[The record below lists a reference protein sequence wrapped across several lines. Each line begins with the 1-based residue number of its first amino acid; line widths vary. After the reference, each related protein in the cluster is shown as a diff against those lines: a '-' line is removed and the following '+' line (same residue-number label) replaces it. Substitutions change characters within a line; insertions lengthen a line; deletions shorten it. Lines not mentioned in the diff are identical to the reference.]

1 MSLHSLLLYIF
12 SRILFF
18 NLIFNLSD
26 TFLFNPRANMN
37 NSLNIMNY
45 FVKQTHKPSSDSCPE
60 NPENNKTPLRLIST
74 QTNENLNKNLKDLFT
89 DSSVEEIT
97 ESVYKRSV
105 LEKNGPKNEV
115 KRELND
121 VKSEFKLVKLEQND
135 DVKNEL
141 KLERKALKKEFDDEP
156 SVGSLFNIYLKKG
169 DSNDDITS
177 PRFDPALF
185 DITPYFPSTMC
196 GKPNNSILFSLVSS
210 VLQKSDDIFCTG
222 KGSRKSVLT
231 LLSNFYRILI
241 YYNPPDVIPVTYL
254 LLNRIYP
261 EYENIEVGVGD
272 SLIIKAMSEAYSKS
286 EQNIKSTLNIITN
299 QSIDNNNVV
308 LKKYEDLGL
317 VAAASSCTSQLLLK
331 LPENTISGVFSHFRS
346 IASATG
352 KNSNSNKKEIIK
364 KLLITAKKVESKYII
379 RSLQQRLRIGI
390 GLNTIFQC
398 IADAFYLTKPGMV
411 KSVDSGSPVDP
422 VKVGENVGKPLSKPI
437 GDVRTE
443 KDLRL
448 RYTIEDME
456 FSVKTAITML
466 PNIEKVVGHL
476 LDNDDSEQL
485 VEHCKI
491 TPGIPVRPMLA
502 KPVNDSAEILQAVGG
517 EGITFTCEYKYDGER
532 VQIHLLK
539 DKSINYGTNNVI
551 RLFSRNM
558 ENLME
563 KYPDVVEHFKK
574 SIKPELEECIVDCE
588 VVPIDDENKILSFQS
603 LSTRKRKDVDPNVS
617 STTIT
622 NYKSYILGIY
632 RVINVSVRV
641 CLYPFDILYLNGE
654 SLVTEPLS
662 KRREYLYDCLTPIP
676 GTLVFAQN
684 KNFDSIEQIDDFLQ
698 TAIQDACEGLM
709 IKTLD
714 DKATYEPQAR
724 SNKWLKYKKDYIT
737 GLSDSVDLVPIGA
750 FFGKVSIIPS
760 GHLYIGKRIS
770 VFGSYLLAVYDPI
783 QELYQGVC
791 KTGTGFTD
799 QALKDLHDSL
809 QKDITPNKPKM
820 YDVSEKMEP
829 DVWFLPKKVWE
840 CKAADLSISPVYTAA
855 NRLNASEKGIG
866 LRFPRFLRVR
876 EDKKPEEA
884 TTSDQIFDMYMS
896 QYNK

>member
-1 MSLHSLLLYIF
+1 MLLYSIF
-12 SRILFF
+12 LHIAVRTAVF
-18 NLIFNLSD
+18 NLIFNYSD
-26 TFLFNPRANMN
+26 TFLLNSRTKMI
-37 NSLNIMNY
+37 NSLNIRNY
-45 FVKQTHKPSSDSCPE
+45 FGGQTREPSNDSSPE
-60 NPENNKTPLRLIST
+60 DSENTRTPARLFNS
-74 QTNENLNKNLKDLFT
+74 QKNENLDELFT
-89 DSSVEEIT
+89 DSSVQEIT
-97 ESVYKRSV
+97 ESEFRRSV
-105 LEKNGPKNEV
+105 MGDAKPKDDNEPTNV
-115 KRELND
+115 SDPKDDNETKLTKSDLKDDNEMKLTRLDQSD
-121 VKSEFKLVKLEQND
+121 VKSL
-135 DVKNEL
+135 L
-141 KLERKALKKEFDDEP
+141 KLEKKALKKEFDDEP
-156 SVGSLFNIYLKKG
+156 AVGSLFNIYIKKC

-177 PRFDPALF
+177 SRFDPALF

-231 LLSNFYRILI
+231 LLANFYRVLI

-254 LLNRIYP
+254 LLNRICP
-261 EYENIEVGVGD
+261 EYENIEIGVGD
-272 SLIIKAMSEAYSKS
+272 SLIIKSMSEAYSKS
-286 EQNIKSTLNIITN
+286 EKNIKSN
-299 QSIDNNNVV
+299 DNNNVV

-317 VAAASSCTSQLLLK
+317 VAAASSCTSQLLFK
-331 LPENTISGVFSHFRS
+331 LPENTISGVFNHFRS
-346 IASATG
+346 IAAVTG
-352 KNSNSNKKEIIK
+352 KNSNNHKKEIIK

-398 IADAFYLTKPGMV
+398 IADAFYLTRPGTV
-411 KSVDSGSPVDP
+411 NP
-422 VKVGENVGKPLSKPI
+422 VKVGENTGKALTKPI

-443 KDLRL
+443 DTPPK
-448 RYTIEDME
+448 YTIEDME

-476 LDNDDSEQL
+476 LDNDNSEQL

-502 KPVNDSAEILQAVGG
+502 KPVNDQAEILQALGG
-517 EGITFTCEYKYDGER
+517 DNVTFTCEYKYDGER

-539 DKSINYGTNNVI
+539 DKSIK
-551 RLFSRNM
+551 LFSRNM

-574 SIKPELEECIVDCE
+574 SIKPDLEECIIDCE
-588 VVPIDDENKILSFQS
+588 VVPVDDENKILSFQS
-603 LSTRKRKDVDPNVS
+603 LSTRKRKDVNPN
-617 STTIT
+617 
-622 NYKSYILGIY
+622 
-632 RVINVSVRV
+632 NVSVRV
-641 CLYPFDILYLNGE
+641 CLFLFDILYLNGE

-662 KRREYLYDCLTPIP
+662 KRREHLYNCVNTVP
-676 GTLVFAQN
+676 GTVVFAEN
-684 KNFDSIEQIDDFLQ
+684 RNFQSIEHIDDFLKSALQ
-698 TAIQDACEGLM
+698 GLRYGAYSCEGLM

-724 SNKWLKYKKDYIT
+724 SNKWIKYKKDYIT
-737 GLSDSVDLVPIGA
+737 GLADSVDLVPIGA
-750 FFGKVSIIPS
+750 FFGK
-760 GHLYIGKRIS
+760 GKRIS
-770 VFGSYLLAVYDPI
+770 VFGSYLLAVYDPM
-783 QELYQGVC
+783 QEVYQALC

-809 QKDITPNKPKM
+809 QKDITKTKPSF

-840 CKAADLSISPVYTAA
+840 CKAADLSLSPVYTAA
-855 NRLNASEKGIG
+855 NRLNANEKGIG

-884 TTSDQIFDMYMS
+884 TTSDQIFDMYMN
-896 QYNK
+896 QFNK